1 MKSFT
6 FLNSAM
12 PKVFQRE
19 YEMQVAIL
27 PQVPLLSLE
36 ISEKLNSQV
45 SYGCKQNKMYYT
57 AIFHLALFYFKIF
70 YMWKKLKFSE
80 IKRIP
85 K

>member
-6 FLNSAM
+6 FLYSAM

-36 ISEKLNSQV
+36 ISEKLKSQV
-45 SYGCKQNKMYYT
+45 SYGCKQNKMYYI
-57 AIFHLALFYFKIF
+57 AISYLALSTLKFFIYEKIKIF
-70 YMWKKLKFSE
+70 SN
-80 IKRIP
+80 
-85 K
+85 